1 MRKYIKGAV
10 PVLLAGA
17 MLCSCSDNTIAD
29 RNTMIDDIINEAVSS
44 AEAENSAA
52 ISVIEEKAA
61 EVTSAQETAAS
72 SAPAEPETSESTSP
86 RETAAPDTD
95 TNEPVDMD
103 LTTMNAT
110 MIYSIIYDLM
120 IKPNDYYGKSLMVDG
135 YFDTMYDENLGTRYY
150 FVVVPDATAC
160 CVQGLEFK
168 LSGDTAY
175 PDGYPEPG
183 TDIRVRG
190 VLGSY
195 DELGQ
200 TYAYIQADRMIVL

>member
-52 ISVIEEKAA
+52 ISSVEEKAA
-61 EVTSAQETAAS
+61 EAASKAETTTAAVTAVTKNSPS
-72 SAPAEPETSESTSP
+72 SQENAPGM
-86 RETAAPDTD
+86 
-95 TNEPVDMD
+95 NEPVDMD

-120 IKPNDYYGKSLMVDG
+120 IKPNDYYGKSFMVDG
-135 YFDTMYDENLGTRYY
+135 YFDTMSNDELGTRYF

-168 LSGDTAY
+168 LPEGKVY
-175 PDGYPEPG
+175 PDDFPEPG

-195 DELGQ
+195 EELGQ
-200 TYAYIQADRMIVL
+200 SYAYIQADTMTVL